1 MIDSPKIT
9 VIIPVYNAEP
19 TLRRCLDSILAQTF
33 TDFEC
38 LLINDGSKDR
48 SGEIC
53 DEYARQDSRVKVFH
67 KENGGVSSARNV
79 GLDNARGE
87 WITFCD
93 SDDTVMPE
101 WIENFSELYIGNAL
115 VVQGFFPSIQDKF
128 KSGGKFRSCVLPVGS
143 AFSYLYE
150 CSALG
155 YVWNKLFIRSIIIE
169 NQVRFCPEVTF
180 REDELFT
187 MQYCEHIA
195 EVAFSSKQGY
205 NYKVPDFVVKYHDSN
220 TFDTYCRQY
229 AAAQNISWSA
239 GDILN
244 GELFKC
250 VTSSLFDL
258 YKDNLVNDASAL
270 RRYKSLCGNKLL
282 KLQTLSSLTKIIYLL
297 PTDLCHRIL
306 LLKGSM

>member
-1 MIDSPKIT
+1 MSDTLIS
-9 VIIPVYNAEP
+9 IIVPVYNSEKS
-19 TLRRCLDSILAQTF
+19 LHKCIDSILCQTYKSI
-33 TDFEC
+33 EL
-38 LLINDGSKDR
+38 LLINDGSKDH

-53 DEYARQDSRVKVFH
+53 EEYANKDSRVRVFH

-115 VVQGFFPSIQDKF
+115 VVQGFSPSIEDKF
-128 KSGGKFRSCVLPVGS
+128 KSGGKFRSGVLSVGS
-143 AFSYLYE
+143 ALSYLYE

-155 YVWNKLFIRSIIIE
+155 YVWNKLFLRSIIIK
-169 NQVRFCPEVTF
+169 NHVRFCPEVTF

-187 MQYCEHIA
+187 LQYCENIA

-205 NYKVPDFVVKYHDSN
+205 NYRVPNFVVKYQDSN
-220 TFDTYCRQY
+220 MFDIYCRQY
-229 AAAQNISWSA
+229 AAAQKILWSD

-244 GELFKC
+244 EELFKC

-258 YKDNLVNDASAL
+258 YKDNLVYDASAL

-282 KLQTLSSLTKIIYLL
+282 KLPALSNFTKMVYLL
-297 PTDLCHRIL
+297 PIALCHRIL
-306 LLKGSM
+306 LLKGKK